1 MMNNNDVIFETKV
14 SPKEGMP
21 YLPTKMRIRFIMTQN
36 EIRLIDPKW
45 EYVIPFSRIFNCIS
59 RAEKYKTVVYAVYTA
74 PSEVEVTSNLITV
87 DFLNENN
94 KRVLLRSIISK
105 YWRNVKNVPESIR
118 FNETV
123 EKYRLRDK
131 FRKDTMPENEK

>member
-14 SPKEGMP
+14 PPKEGMP

-131 FRKDTMPENEK
+131 FRKDTTPENGK